1 MVWSLTDNACVAVAD
16 VTKPVVTPITPKPPV
31 TPPVVPVK
39 PVVPTTPNTAVNPA
53 QTQQNQQNSLLMGL
67 LLGQQQQAP
76 QQQQPAS
83 LVKIDKPFDWNQD
96 ILGAAD
102 YEKATQ
108 RPYAAGGSVHA
119 INDELIKMLRS

>member
-1 MVWSLTDNACVAVAD
+1 MAIED

-31 TPPVVPVK
+31 QPPVTPPKPPTPPVK
-39 PVVPTTPNTAVNPA
+39 PAVDPA
-53 QTQQNQQNSLLMGL
+53 QTKQNQQNALLMGL

-96 ILGAAD
+96 ILGGAD
-102 YEKATQ
+102 YLKATQ
-108 RPYAAGGSVHA
+108 QPYAAGGSVHS
-119 INDELIKMLRS
+119 INEELLKMLRS